1 MMTMLKYLSASRIH
15 LFNQCPLSFYLKY
28 KDNSGFV
35 DEVTEYYASYGTLFH
50 KIVEKIANGE
60 IVYLPYALR
69 LFDEGFPACGIP
81 EKNRKEYYQ
90 QGKEGIER
98 AFNELT
104 NMEILGTEVE
114 FTSYIDFEIPP
125 LYGFID
131 LVYRDEKGRLIVR
144 DYKTSKVYGKTELD
158 KQYQPYIYAIACKQ
172 LYGEY
177 PYMFEFDFVRF
188 DKKKTFMITDSF
200 IKMAEIKIKAVWNRM
215 KKSAHEGNWSVFFCH
230 NFCECLSTCPLYLK
244 KNGDL

>member
-1 MMTMLKYLSASRIH
+1 MKYLSASRIH

-28 KDNSGFV
+28 KDGSGYV
-35 DEVTEYYASYGTLFH
+35 DDVTEYYASYGSLFH
-50 KIVEKIANGE
+50 KIVEKIAKKA
-60 IVYLPYALR
+60 ITYLPFAFQLY
-69 LFDEGFPACGIP
+69 DMEFPKCGIP
-81 EKNRKEYYQ
+81 EKNRAEYYQ
-90 QGKEGIER
+90 QGKEAIER
-98 AFNELT
+98 AFNELQ
-104 NMEILGTEVE
+104 NIEILGQEVE
-114 FTSYIDFEIPP
+114 FTTYVDFSIPP

-144 DYKTSKVYGKTELD
+144 DYKTSKPYGKTELD
-158 KQYQPYIYAIACKQ
+158 KQYQPYIYALACKQ

-215 KKSAHEGNWSVFFCH
+215 QKSAHEGNWSVFFCN
-230 NFCECLSTCPLYLK
+230 NFCTQRSLCPLYLRK
-244 KNGDL
+244 IDAE